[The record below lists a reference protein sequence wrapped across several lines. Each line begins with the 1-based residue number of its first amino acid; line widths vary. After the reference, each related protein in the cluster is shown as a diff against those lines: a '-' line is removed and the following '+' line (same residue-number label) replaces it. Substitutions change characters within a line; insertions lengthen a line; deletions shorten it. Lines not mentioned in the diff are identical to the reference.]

1 MASKKVEMLIPF
13 TNKSKTKKGGMKM
26 KELSL
31 GCFMFDIICETFN
44 LKLRREVWPEI
55 NLEVSSILS
64 KPKVVRVI

>member
-1 MASKKVEMLIPF
+1 
-13 TNKSKTKKGGMKM
+13 M

-64 KPKVVRVI
+64 KPEVVRVI